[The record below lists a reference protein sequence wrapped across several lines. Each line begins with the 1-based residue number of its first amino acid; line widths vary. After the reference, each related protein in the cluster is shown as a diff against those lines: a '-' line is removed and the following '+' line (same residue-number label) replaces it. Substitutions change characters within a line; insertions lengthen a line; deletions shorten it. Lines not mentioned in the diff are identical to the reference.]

1 MTMVAEVGFIGMG
14 RMGGRIAKRLLDAG
28 YVVTGY
34 NRTKSRCQWLL
45 DLGMRWGATARD
57 TARSADLIFSMV
69 ADSDALHAIAEGPDG
84 LLAGLEAGTV
94 YVDMSTVAPAASR
107 QVAEQVR
114 ARGAWMLD
122 APVSG
127 SPLTVEQGQ
136 LSIMVGGEPAAF
148 ERAKP
153 ALLAIGPRVARVGAN
168 GTAVAM
174 KIAIN
179 LSLPVQFLAFSE
191 GVLLAEKSGIER
203 AAAVEALLNSVIA
216 SPALRYRGPFVLGL
230 PDEAWF
236 TVNLMQK
243 DMLLALEL
251 GREVGMA
258 LPTVALAN
266 EWLTA
271 ARAAGLGERDFASL
285 FQVVARIAA
294 ADGASTAM
302 RGTG

>member
-1 MTMVAEVGFIGMG
+1 MVAEVGFIGMG